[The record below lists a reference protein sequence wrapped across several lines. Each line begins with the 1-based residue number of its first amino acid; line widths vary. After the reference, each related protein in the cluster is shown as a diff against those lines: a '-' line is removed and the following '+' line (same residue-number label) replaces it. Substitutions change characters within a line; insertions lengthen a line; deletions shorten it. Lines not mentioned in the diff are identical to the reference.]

1 VRVTPDLPPPPEG
14 AITIIGGFSLG
25 ARNVSMADW
34 VNHLFGIDGRPVLDR
49 TGLTGRYDF
58 YYDDP
63 AGRSRTLAAP
73 EPGALDRA
81 VLKAMGFELEES
93 RAPFDAWVI
102 ERAEKPTEN

>member
-1 VRVTPDLPPPPEG
+1 ME
-14 AITIIGGFSLG
+14 
-25 ARNVSMADW
+25 DW
-34 VNHLFGIDGRPVLDR
+34 VNHLFGIDARPVLNR
-49 TGLTGRYDF
+49 TGLNGRYDF

-63 AGRSRTLAAP
+63 AGRPRTLTAP

-93 RAPFDAWVI
+93 RAPYDVWVI